1 MDSKA
6 YIASGIIEDYCLG
19 ILSNEESRK
28 VEQYAQL
35 HSEIEHEINA
45 FMLAL
50 EQYAQDNA
58 INPDEQTKTKIFQLI
73 DNLSTEYETDLQHL
87 PLLNKYSDL
96 NTWLSIV
103 EPLLPAALEENMF
116 VKELHNNHGVSQT
129 IIWTKIDYPDE
140 VHDKVKE
147 CFIILKGKC
156 RCYIEGEMIEV
167 EAGGFLEIPMF
178 KHHDVKVVESPVLAV
193 VQRIKVA

>member
-6 YIASGIIEDYCLG
+6 YIESGIIEDYCLG
-19 ILSNEESRK
+19 MLSDDENRS

-35 HSEIEHEINA
+35 HSEIKYEINA
-45 FMLAL
+45 YMQAL
-50 EQYAQDNA
+50 EQYALDNA
-58 INPDEQTKTKIFQLI
+58 IDPGDETRNKILQLI
-73 DNLSTEYETDLQHL
+73 DNLATEHEATPQHL

-96 NTWLSIV
+96 YNWLNIV
-103 EPLLPAALEENMF
+103 EPMLPDELTENMF
-116 VKELHNNHGVSQT
+116 IKELRNEHGVSQT

-140 VHDKVKE
+140 VHDEVEE

-156 RCYIEGEMIEV
+156 RCYIDGEEIEV
-167 EAGGFLEIPMF
+167 DAGGFLEIPMF
-178 KHHDVKVVESPVLAV
+178 KHHDVKVLESPVLAV

>member
-1 MDSKA
+1 MDSKT

-19 ILSNEESRK
+19 ILSSEESRA

-35 HSEIEHEINA
+35 YSEIKQEISA
-45 FMLAL
+45 YMLAL
-50 EQYAQDNA
+50 EQYAMDNA
-58 INPDEQTKTKIFQLI
+58 INPGEQVKTKIFQLI
-73 DNLSTEYETDLQHL
+73 DNLATEHESTHQQL

-96 NTWLSIV
+96 NNWLRIV
-103 EPLLPAALEENMF
+103 EPLLPGELKEKMF
-116 VKELHNNHGVSQT
+116 IKELRNEHGISQT

-140 VHDKVKE
+140 VHDEVEE

-156 RCYIEGEMIEV
+156 RCYIEGEVIEV
-167 EAGGFLEIPMF
+167 GAGGFLEIPMF
-178 KHHDVKVVESPVLAV
+178 KHHDVKVLESPVLAV

>member
-19 ILSNEESRK
+19 ILSDEESK
-28 VEQYAQL
+28 QVEHYAQT
-35 HSEIEHEINA
+35 SPEIKHEMDA
-45 FMLAL
+45 FMQAL
-50 EQYAQDNA
+50 EQYALDNA
-58 INPDEQTKTKIFQLI
+58 INPEEQIKTKIFQLL
-73 DNLSTEYETDLQHL
+73 DNLATEYKATAQDL

-103 EPLLPAALEENMF
+103 EPLLPGELKEDMF
-116 VKELHNNHGVSQT
+116 VKELRNEHGVSQT

-140 VHDKVKE
+140 VHDAVEE

-156 RCYIEGEMIEV
+156 RCYIEGEAIEV
-167 EAGGFLEIPMF
+167 DAGGFLEIPMF
-178 KHHDVKVVESPVLAV
+178 KHHDVRVLKSPVLAV

>member
-19 ILSNEESRK
+19 ILSDEESK
-28 VEQYAQL
+28 QVEHYAQT
-35 HSEIEHEINA
+35 SPEIKQEVDA
-45 FMLAL
+45 FMQAL
-50 EQYAQDNA
+50 EQYALDNA
-58 INPDEQTKTKIFQLI
+58 INPEEQIKTKIFQLF
-73 DNLSTEYETDLQHL
+73 DNLATEYKATAQDL

-103 EPLLPAALEENMF
+103 EPLLPGELKEDMF
-116 VKELHNNHGVSQT
+116 GKELRNEHGVSQT

-140 VHDKVKE
+140 VHDAVEE

-156 RCYIEGEMIEV
+156 RCYIEGEAIEV
-167 EAGGFLEIPMF
+167 DAGGFLEIPMF
-178 KHHDVKVVESPVLAV
+178 KHHDVRVLNSPVLAV